1 MADRAAPS
9 VSFNSVT
16 YTCIQNL
23 TVTINGSDVSYF
35 CGSNVLHAAGPQDV
49 MCTFSLAL
57 DKDDTTE
64 VAALDYNT
72 EAAMIAW
79 PAGNTATYIQ
89 HSTTNATIVEVSH
102 VSDPGSV
109 ILLNITTRW
118 DDITSAAVGA

>member
-9 VSFNSVT
+9 VSFGGTV

-23 TVTINGSDVSYF
+23 TLTINGSDISYF
-35 CGSNVLHAAGPQDV
+35 CGANVLHAAGPQDV

-57 DKDDTTE
+57 DATDTTE

-72 EAAMIAW
+72 EAAMIIY
-79 PAGNTATYIQ
+79 PAGATATYIQ

-109 ILLNITTRW
+109 ILLNVTTRW
-118 DDITSAAVGA
+118 DNLTSAAVPA